1 MNEHIGYNMI
11 DRPWGTQHQV
21 EYNNLISRNGE
32 WGICFIKWPHNI
44 EKKTKAKIKMP
55 LEITHV
61 LTIFLEHGMIAD
73 IPR

>member
-32 WGICFIKWPHNI
+32 WGICFIKSGR
-44 EKKTKAKIKMP
+44 
-55 LEITHV
+55 
-61 LTIFLEHGMIAD
+61 TI
-73 IPR
+73 

>member
-1 MNEHIGYNMI
+1 LSI
-11 DRPWGTQHQV
+11 T
-21 EYNNLISRNGE
+21 ISSPARVSRV
-32 WGICFIKWPHNI
+32 FVLLKVASKYRRLKIKQ
-44 EKKTKAKIKMP
+44 KLKMP